1 MASVYPKK
9 IKSKKTGEVTI
20 RWYVG
25 YYQDGKHR
33 SKSAGLSKTMAQKL
47 RRQIEAELQS
57 GKFDFLNQPDTIRIE
72 DSISGYLEHVQTLRK
87 PKTFSRYRNALDHLL
102 RFLRE
107 KHKSTPV
114 VRKLTMAQFSDYQDW
129 RRQQE
134 ITPNGRENSPTK
146 KVPTFKTIN
155 VELSIFRSWINWAV
169 EQGHTGKNPL
179 SGLKKLKTTDSK
191 PRRVLTHREYEKL
204 LAVSAKME
212 MLHPVRQGQTLV
224 WQFLAN
230 TGLRI
235 GELVNLQWNDI
246 DFRRQVIKIQRKP
259 GWDPK
264 TYERE
269 VPFTREAGTILRE
282 LREDR
287 RDRTS
292 LIFRSRSGKPL
303 RENLVRIWLLECA
316 KEAGLNE
323 MRGPHDLR
331 HTFITWAL
339 TEYGIDVPTVQKI
352 VGHKNLETTQAY
364 LHPTTDH
371 IRSAARKFGQL

>member
-9 IKSKKTGEVTI
+9 IKSQKTGEVTI

-33 SKSAGLSKTMAQKL
+33 SKSAGKSKTMAQKL

-57 GKFDFLNQPDTIRIE
+57 GKYDFLNQPDNVRIE

-87 PKTFSRYRNALDHLL
+87 PKTYSRYCNALDHLMA
-102 RFLRE
+102 FLGE
-107 KHKSTPV
+107 KHNSTPL
-114 VRKLTMAQFSDYQDW
+114 VRKLTIAQFSEYQDW

-134 ITPNGRENSPTK
+134 ISPNGSKNSPSK

-155 VELSIFRSWINWAV
+155 VELSIFRSWLNWAI
-169 EQGHTGKNPL
+169 EQGHTDKNPL

-191 PRRVLTHREYEKL
+191 PRRVLTHREYEAL
-204 LAVSAKME
+204 LKVSDELEKQYPA
-212 MLHPVRQGQTLV
+212 RQGQTIL
-224 WQFLAN
+224 WRFLTH

-235 GELVNLQWNDI
+235 GELINLQWRDI

-269 VPFTREAGTILRE
+269 VSFTPEAATVLRE
-282 LREDR
+282 LRSERGEPTD
-287 RDRTS
+287 
-292 LIFRSRSGKPL
+292 LIFTNESGKQL
-303 RENLVRIWLLECA
+303 RENQVRIWLLECA
-316 KEAGLNE
+316 KEAKIE
-323 MRGPHDLR
+323 AMRGPHDLR

-352 VGHKNLETTQAY
+352 VGHKNLATTQAY
-364 LHPTTDH
+364 LHPTTEH
-371 IRSAARKFGQL
+371 IKSAVQKFGF